1 VPTTAA
7 ERVADSLFSDP
18 GKLVA
23 IAREAEGKGQ
33 LATALGFYVRA
44 LALKPNDAALYGEAG
59 RLALAIG
66 DGDAAFGFYV
76 RAVQLEPRN
85 GRLRADVGRALNAT
99 MRPKEALNLFG
110 QAVRLGEKEE
120 DIAGDRGLSRD
131 LLGESRKAQRDY
143 ALALA
148 GHPGDVAITQRLAL
162 SMAISGDR
170 AAAIALMGPLVQ
182 RGGTGEARRTLAFV
196 HALTGDVGSARKLAE
211 VAMPAEQA
219 ATMSLF
225 FARLPYLSSE
235 DKALAAHFGRLPASK
250 ALAEKTRA
258 VPARAKVKDQDPLAA
273 RVNATGDKMPQ
284 LDPPEERIA
293 LAEPVRSDKQAGGK
307 EDKAQPVDEA
317 VSKSS
322 AVPETRCE
330 TVTGRSARAQCLADA
345 RALER
350 RCGGPKP
357 PKTAECKAY
366 KTKPV
371 EEAVKTK
378 AAVPEAPCEAVT
390 GRSAH
395 AQCLADVRA
404 LERRCGGPKPPRT
417 AECKAYAA
425 QGNTGP
431 GEQKSGKKGS
441 PKPEKAKPKHPSRI
455 WVQVAGGANAAALP
469 KEWQRLKTKVPALLG
484 KQTAYWA
491 PVKAT
496 NRLLIGPFKDNAA
509 ANDLVNELKKAGLS
523 GFRFTSADGDEITPL
538 ATK

>member
-1 VPTTAA
+1 MAT

-18 GKLVA
+18 EKLVA

-44 LALKPNDAALYGEAG
+44 LALKPNDATLYGEAG
-59 RLALAIG
+59 RLALAMG

-85 GRLRADVGRALNAT
+85 SRLRADVGRALNAT
-99 MRPKEALNLFG
+99 MRPKEALDLFG
-110 QAVRLGEKEE
+110 QAVRLGVKEE

-131 LLGESRKAQRDY
+131 LLGENRKAQRDY

-148 GHPGDVAITQRLAL
+148 AHPGDATITQRLAL

-170 AAAIALMGPLVQ
+170 AAAIALIEPLVQ
-182 RGGTGEARRTLAFV
+182 RGGSTGETRRALAFV
-196 HALTGDVGSARKLAE
+196 HALTGDVSSARKLAE

-250 ALAEKTRA
+250 ALAEKTRT
-258 VPARAKVKDQDPLAA
+258 VPTRAKIKDQDPLAA

-284 LDPPEERIA
+284 LDPPEKKIA
-293 LAEPVRSDKQAGGK
+293 LAEPVRPDKQAGGK
-307 EDKAQPVDEA
+307 KDKVKPVEET
-317 VSKSS
+317 VGKPS

-330 TVTGRSARAQCLADA
+330 TVTGRSTRAQCLADA

-357 PKTAECKAY
+357 PNTAECKAY
-366 KTKPV
+366 KTQPV
-371 EEAVKTK
+371 EEVAKK
-378 AAVPEAPCEAVT
+378 MAAVQETPCEAVT
-390 GRSAH
+390 GRSAR
-395 AQCLADVRA
+395 ARCLADARA
-404 LERRCGGPKPPRT
+404 LERRCGGPKPPNT
-417 AECKAYAA
+417 AECKAYAV

-431 GEQKSGKKGS
+431 GEQESGKKES

-469 KEWQRLKTKVPALLG
+469 KEWQRLKAKAPALLG

-523 GFRFTSADGDEITPL
+523 GFRFTSVDGDEISPL
-538 ATK
+538 AAK

>member
-1 VPTTAA
+1 MAA
-7 ERVADSLFSDP
+7 ERVADSVFNDP
-18 GKLVA
+18 EKLVA

-44 LALKPNDAALYGEAG
+44 LALKPNNASLFGEAG
-59 RLALAIG
+59 RLALAMG
-66 DGDAAFGFYV
+66 DGDAAFGFYA

-85 GRLRADVGRALNAT
+85 GRLRADVGRALNST

-131 LLGESRKAQRDY
+131 LLGENRKAQRDY

-148 GHPGDVAITQRLAL
+148 GHPGDVATTQRLAL

-170 AAAIALMGPLVQ
+170 AAAIALMEPIVQ
-182 RGGTGEARRTLAFV
+182 RDGTGEARRTLAFV

-258 VPARAKVKDQDPLAA
+258 VPARAKIKDQDPLAA

-284 LDPPEERIA
+284 LDPPEKKIP
-293 LAEPVRSDKQAGGK
+293 LAEPVRLDKQVGGK
-307 EDKAQPVDEA
+307 EDKAKPIDET

-322 AVPETRCE
+322 ALQETRCE
-330 TVTGRSARAQCLADA
+330 TVSERSARAQCLADARALERRCGGPNPPNTAECKTYKAQPIEEVTKKMAVVPEAPCEAVTGRSARAQCLADA

-357 PKTAECKAY
+357 PSTAECKAY
-366 KTKPV
+366 V
-371 EEAVKTK
+371 
-378 AAVPEAPCEAVT
+378 
-390 GRSAH
+390 
-395 AQCLADVRA
+395 AQKNI
-404 LERRCGGPKPPRT
+404 GPS
-417 AECKAYAA
+417 
-425 QGNTGP
+425 
-431 GEQKSGKKGS
+431 EQKSTKID
-441 PKPEKAKPKHPSRI
+441 PPRPETTKLKHPSRI

-469 KEWQRLKTKVPALLG
+469 KEWQRLKAKAPALLG
-484 KQTAYWA
+484 KQAAYRA
-491 PVKAT
+491 PGKT
-496 NRLLIGPFKDNAA
+496 INRLLIGPFKDNAA

-523 GFRFTSADGDEITPL
+523 GFRFTSAEGDEITPL
-538 ATK
+538 TTK